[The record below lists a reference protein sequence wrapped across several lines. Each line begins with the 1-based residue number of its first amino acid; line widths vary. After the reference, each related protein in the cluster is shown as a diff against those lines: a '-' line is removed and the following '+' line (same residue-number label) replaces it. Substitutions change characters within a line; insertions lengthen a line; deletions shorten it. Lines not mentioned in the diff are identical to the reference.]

1 MIYCLEEAPTTGTK
15 HIHIYCEFRSCIRFS
30 TLKNICKEFH
40 IDKSYGT

>member
-15 HIHIYCEFRSCIRFS
+15 HIHIYCEFNNMMRFS
-30 TLKNICKEFH
+30 TLKKICKEFH